1 MLYQQKGVL
10 SVRIKLTKCLT
21 VLLAV
26 FLALWVLL
34 GAFPAG
40 WIYALL
46 PDGGTECAIPTPTV
60 ITSQAQLEEFHA
72 GNGSNL
78 PIQLT
83 GTQFIQCPLMGVQ
96 DPDLSKDRRVLGGY
110 RWSIPGAISLEGVP
124 APIQAFLR
132 LFLLDGFYTPYYLL
146 ELQDGSYVCVFPDGR
161 ILNRPPQ
168 EVELIAYVRRAGSA
182 AEADMLARMSEEYA
196 VNTSLIAD
204 MTIYAEHP
212 PWTSVLILR
221 LVSLA
226 VFLVLA
232 SILGTR
238 IVRLRNKRKEVY
250 E

>member
-1 MLYQQKGVL
+1 M
-10 SVRIKLTKCLT
+10 
-21 VLLAV
+21 
-26 FLALWVLL
+26 
-34 GAFPAG
+34 
-40 WIYALL
+40 
-46 PDGGTECAIPTPTV
+46 
-60 ITSQAQLEEFHA
+60 
-72 GNGSNL
+72 
-78 PIQLT
+78 
-83 GTQFIQCPLMGVQ
+83 
-96 DPDLSKDRRVLGGY
+96 
-110 RWSIPGAISLEGVP
+110 
-124 APIQAFLR
+124 
-132 LFLLDGFYTPYYLL
+132 
-146 ELQDGSYVCVFPDGR
+146 
-161 ILNRPPQ
+161 
-168 EVELIAYVRRAGSA
+168 ELIAYVRRAGSA